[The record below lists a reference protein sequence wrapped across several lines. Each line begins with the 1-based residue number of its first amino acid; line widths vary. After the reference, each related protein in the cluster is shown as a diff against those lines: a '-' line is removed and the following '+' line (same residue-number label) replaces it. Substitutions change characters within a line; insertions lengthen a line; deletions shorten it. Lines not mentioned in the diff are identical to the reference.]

1 MMVGGDAKTLGL
13 VSLFTLSGNIFM
25 GEVYSYI
32 MTFEQIVILAIGA
45 FITAIIQAIVSRFQK
60 LHEQHQEEQKERDKT
75 VDGLVV
81 KIDDALEEL
90 KQFEELHEDIRD
102 LSLQLDTLK
111 HSIKSI
117 LRDRIIQSC
126 RVFIERGS
134 ITLTAKENI
143 CGMYKWY
150 SALGGNG
157 TCKYY
162 FTEMDNLPVDN
173 TPTVPR
179 VKIPEEGGNLN

>member
-1 MMVGGDAKTLGL
+1 MEIFFWGGEGY
-13 VSLFTLSGNIFM
+13 N
-25 GEVYSYI
+25 YI

-45 FITAIIQAIVSRFQK
+45 FITAIIHAIVSHFQK
-60 LHEQHQEEQKERDKT
+60 LHEQHQAEQRERDKT

-81 KIDDALEEL
+81 KIDDIVEKL
-90 KQFEELHEDIRD
+90 KQIGELHNDIRD
-102 LSLQLDTLK
+102 LNLQLDTLK
-111 HSIKSI
+111 HSLKSI
-117 LRDRIIQSC
+117 IRDRIIQSC

-134 ITLTAKENI
+134 IPLTAKENI
-143 CGMYKWY
+143 CDMYKWY

-179 VKIPEEGGNLN
+179 VDISEEGGNID

>member
-1 MMVGGDAKTLGL
+1 MKGGLQ
-13 VSLFTLSGNIFM
+13 
-25 GEVYSYI
+25 YI
-32 MTFEQIVILAIGA
+32 MTFEQVIILAIGA
-45 FITAIIQAIVSRFQK
+45 FITAVIHAIVSHFQEV
-60 LHEQHQEEQKERDKT
+60 HEQHKKEQKERDRT
-75 VDGLVV
+75 VDELVD
-81 KIDDALEEL
+81 KIDDVADEL
-90 KQFEELHEDIRD
+90 KQIEELHEDIRD
-102 LSLQLDTLK
+102 LSSQLDTLK

-134 ITLTAKENI
+134 IPLTAKENI

-150 SALGGNG
+150 SELGGNG

-162 FTEMDNLPVDN
+162 YTEMDNLTVDN

-179 VKIPEEGGNLN
+179 VSVSEEGGNQN

>member
-1 MMVGGDAKTLGL
+1 MGGGYNYT
-13 VSLFTLSGNIFM
+13 
-25 GEVYSYI
+25 

-45 FITAIIQAIVSRFQK
+45 FITAIIHAIVSHFQK
-60 LHEQHQEEQKERDKT
+60 LHEQHQKEQRKRDRT
-75 VDGLVV
+75 VDDLVL
-81 KIDDALEEL
+81 KIDGVVEKL
-90 KQFEELHEDIRD
+90 KQIEELHDDVRD
-102 LSLQLDTLK
+102 LNLQLDTLK
-111 HSIKSI
+111 QSLKSI
-117 LRDRIIQSC
+117 IRDRVIQSC

-143 CGMYKWY
+143 CDMYKWY

-179 VKIPEEGGNLN
+179 IRIPDEGGNVD